1 MNQPNDSAALVQKA
15 DRALLTTESTEN
27 TEESV
32 LNLFLIHLCALCA
45 LCVLCVLCDE
55 SFTAGMSR

>member
-1 MNQPNDSAALVQKA
+1 VNQPNDSAALVQKA

-27 TEESV
+27 
-32 LNLFLIHLCALCA
+32 LCA